1 MTDISTA
8 SEKIREYCRT
18 HPEVFDETTE
28 IHALAEGQVYRVQYD
43 TVRDRVDVDHALT
56 YDLVTCPECRNITEH
71 HDDLT
76 DCCGAVVPGSNL

>member
-1 MTDISTA
+1 MTDTQTA

-43 TVRDRVDVDHALT
+43 AVRDRVDVDHALT
-56 YDLVTCPECRNITEH
+56 YDLVTCPECRSITEH
-71 HDDLT
+71 HDSLT
-76 DCCGAVVPGSNL
+76 DCCGTVVPGSNL